1 MAPPDLAAADRG
13 SGIPQRTLFG
23 VGPESSELVA
33 VDQLALA
40 YGLVQMRD
48 CDTSVARAIARA
60 SESKLG
66 HRQGQHDSILPFVD
80 GDAAFRAAVTSR

>member
-1 MAPPDLAAADRG
+1 M
-13 SGIPQRTLFG
+13 
-23 VGPESSELVA
+23 A

-40 YGLVQMRD
+40 QGLVQMCD

-66 HRQGQHDSILPFVD
+66 HRHGQHDSILPLVD